1 MMLRPLSLV
10 FISLLLIAMPQAQA
24 FDFDKALKKAEEI
37 AKKSGADT
45 GSTDKDATDS
55 TDKAKATA
63 EPAGTTAA
71 TATPAPAAEAKP
83 ANSTGSQQA
92 FNWKSPSK
100 AEEIQL
106 GREITGNLLGAA
118 PLVKDEALQK
128 YVNQVGRWVAS
139 QSERADLPW
148 HFGVIESEDLNA
160 FAAPGGYVIITKG
173 LYRKLENEA
182 QLAGVLGHEI
192 GHVVKKH
199 HLKVLQKSQLLNMG
213 AQLLGER
220 FGKDNQ
226 TIEKAIGS
234 GAEILARGLDKDAEF
249 EADRVG
255 LVLATRAGYEPYGLP
270 EVLQTIGQVGK
281 NDNSVALLFKTHP
294 HPDDRLAK
302 LGDAVGDR
310 LDNIKGG
317 KTLENRFYKLK

>member
-1 MMLRPLSLV
+1 MMLRPLSLMFV
-10 FISLLLIAMPQAQA
+10 SLLLIAVPQAQA
-24 FDFDKALKKAEEI
+24 FDLDKALKKAEDV
-37 AKKSGADT
+37 AKKSGVDT
-45 GSTDKDATDS
+45 GSTDKKAADS
-55 TDKAKATA
+55 K
-63 EPAGTTAA
+63 PAA
-71 TATPAPAAEAKP
+71 TATAPATETKP
-83 ANSTGSQQA
+83 A

-128 YVNQVGRWVAS
+128 YVNQVGRWVAG

-148 HFGVIESEDLNA
+148 HFGVIESEDINA

-226 TIEKAIGS
+226 TIDKVIGS
-234 GAEILARGLDKDAEF
+234 GAEILSRGLDKDAEF
-249 EADRVG
+249 EADRIG
-255 LVLATRAGYEPYGLP
+255 LALATRAGYEPYGLP
-270 EVLQTIGQVGK
+270 EVLQTIGQVSK
-281 NDNSVALLFKTHP
+281 NDSSVALLFKTHP
-294 HPDDRLAK
+294 APDDRLAK
-302 LGDAVGDR
+302 LGDAVGSR
-310 LDNIKGG
+310 LDNIKDG
-317 KTLENRFYKLK
+317 KTLGERLYKLKN